1 MVMSSYLLSTFVT
14 MMFAMQTTSPP
25 TPATTK
31 NTSTLTL
38 SGCVSR
44 DVATP
49 GAFTFAD
56 ADTGAKYRVS
66 GVSLRRYNGQRV
78 EIVGQPDDRRV
89 TVRGGLFP
97 SPNTAAQAGAIDPAK
112 AAIANMP
119 GGANSGTGSLQLPAF
134 RVTRV
139 RSLSG
144 SCQ

>member
-1 MVMSSYLLSTFVT
+1 MSSYLLSTFVT

-25 TPATTK
+25 PAATTK
-31 NTSTLTL
+31 GTSPMLTL

-97 SPNTAAQAGAIDPAK
+97 SPNLAAQAGAIDPAK

>member
-1 MVMSSYLLSTFVT
+1 

-25 TPATTK
+25 TAATTK
-31 NTSTLTL
+31 GTSTLTL

-56 ADTGAKYRVS
+56 TDTGAKYRVS
-66 GVSLRRYNGQRV
+66 GVSLRKYNGQRV

-97 SPNTAAQAGAIDPAK
+97 SPNLAAQAGAVDPAK
-112 AAIANMP
+112 AAVANMP
-119 GGANSGTGSLQLPAF
+119 GGANSGTGSVQLPAF

-139 RSLSG
+139 RPVSG

>member
-1 MVMSSYLLSTFVT
+1 MSSYLLSTFVT

-25 TPATTK
+25 TAATT
-31 NTSTLTL
+31 NTTPLTL

-66 GVSLRRYNGQRV
+66 GVSLRKYNGQRV
-78 EIVGQPDDRRV
+78 EIVGRPDDRRV

-119 GGANSGTGSLQLPAF
+119 GGANRGTGSVQLPAF

-139 RSLSG
+139 RSLNG

>member
-1 MVMSSYLLSTFVT
+1 MSNYLLGTLVT
-14 MMFAMQTTSPP
+14 MMFARQTTSPP
-25 TPATTK
+25 AAAPTK
-31 NTSTLTL
+31 DTSPSLTL

-66 GVSLRRYNGQRV
+66 GVSLRKYNGQRV
-78 EIVGQPDDRRV
+78 EIVGLPEDRRV

-97 SPNTAAQAGAIDPAK
+97 SPNLAAQAGAVDPAK
-112 AAIANMP
+112 AAVANMP
-119 GGANSGTGSLQLPAF
+119 GGANSGTGSVQLPAF

-139 RSLSG
+139 RPVSG